1 MVAGLFTGHRAD
13 SGVKGMLRM
22 SDQQITCVTC
32 GRIFTW
38 PADDQRSYAEHGYQ
52 PPKHCR
58 DCRAHRRAER
68 QPGLAPVIPVEP
80 VPIPKELRAAA
91 DRLSGRVQPSPR
103 PTQKP
108 VSRPA
113 PQPARSSSRAAD
125 LVFMWV
131 SITVGLAL
139 ILTVALWLLGA
150 DVVVAWLIAITGITF
165 LTYGYDKAVASSK
178 ATRVPEKALLALALV
193 GGTLGAWAGMS
204 AFHHKTAK
212 ESFRFKFVLVI
223 IIQVVLL
230 VVYFYF
236 R

>member
-1 MVAGLFTGHRAD
+1 MATSRRNTVATAARIVALNGSRVWRRLYRWSRSRSPKNFALPPTAYLDGCN
-13 SGVKGMLRM
+13 LR
-22 SDQQITCVTC
+22 
-32 GRIFTW
+32 
-38 PADDQRSYAEHGYQ
+38 
-52 PPKHCR
+52 
-58 DCRAHRRAER
+58 
-68 QPGLAPVIPVEP
+68 
-80 VPIPKELRAAA
+80 
-91 DRLSGRVQPSPR
+91 
-103 PTQKP
+103 
-108 VSRPA
+108 
-113 PQPARSSSRAAD
+113 RAAD